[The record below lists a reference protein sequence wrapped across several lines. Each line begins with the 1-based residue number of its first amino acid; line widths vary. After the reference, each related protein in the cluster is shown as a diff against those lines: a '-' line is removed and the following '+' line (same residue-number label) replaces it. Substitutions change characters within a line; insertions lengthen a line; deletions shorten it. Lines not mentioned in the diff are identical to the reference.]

1 MPIQYKSIAKG
12 KPGVVGG
19 GEQKYYAQI
28 VRGREVKLREF
39 INEIAD
45 SNTLNTADVMAV
57 LESFLQL
64 SGKFLSQGRKID
76 MGQLGSFSPSLN
88 SQGEDTSDAVNKN
101 SIKRVKINF
110 RPSSLLQDKLDTAKF
125 EKVSNGA
132 SDTPEVVQTPDAA

>member
-1 MPIQYKSIAKG
+1 MSIQYKSIAKG
-12 KPGVVGG
+12 QPGVVGG
-19 GEQKYYAQI
+19 GTPKYYAQI
-28 VRGREVKLREF
+28 VRGREIKLRQF
-39 INEIAD
+39 ITEIAD

-64 SGKFLSQGRKID
+64 SGKYLSEGRKID

-88 SQGEDTSDAVNKN
+88 SQGEETQEAVNKN

-125 EKVSNGA
+125 EKVSDGSA
-132 SDTPEVVQTPDAA
+132 SIPEGTPDAA

>member
-1 MPIQYKSIAKG
+1 MSIQYKSVAKG
-12 KPGVVGG
+12 QPGVVGG
-19 GEQKYYAQI
+19 GTPKYYAQI
-28 VRGREVKLREF
+28 VRGREVKLRQF
-39 INEIAD
+39 ITEIAD

-64 SGKFLSQGRKID
+64 SGKYLGEGRKID

-88 SQGEDTSDAVNKN
+88 SQGEETQEAVNKN

-125 EKVSNGA
+125 EKVTSGA
-132 SDTPEVVQTPDAA
+132 STTEEPTVAA